1 MNQMKKYIMTMLLL
15 FIGATFCACGS
26 ETSSGKAE
34 DNGAEQIGASVVT
47 DSMTLANKA
56 VLDSIA
62 NLHSNID
69 KVNSDFTRKSTEMDE
84 EVSSLRCMVWALGG
98 FCVLCLFLSF
108 MVVMWCKKLKE
119 QGIQHR
125 ADIKALSAR
134 IGNGNVAAS
143 SVVGKPST
151 NEYLE
156 LKSKIAKLEDKISGL
171 NRIGIPTQSTQQPK
185 SNPNTNPNNVGGPS
199 SKEEKVVKAYFGNPT
214 MGDKDGY
221 FKKVLDSKDSDAR
234 FVAEIRGDKATFKPL
249 TDSDAA
255 KKTLLTSDQMKLAVE
270 FSGCSLSEMKGMEIT
285 AGYVEKKENGRWV
298 IKNKAR
304 VILK

>member
-1 MNQMKKYIMTMLLL
+1 MKKYIMTMLLL
-15 FIGATFCACGS
+15 FMGATFCACGS
-26 ETSSGKAE
+26 NNSDATNANDQQGTSV
-34 DNGAEQIGASVVT
+34 EQTESSVEK
-47 DSMTLANKA
+47 DSMALANKA

-98 FCVLCLFLSF
+98 FCVLCLLLSF
-108 MVVMWCKKLKE
+108 IVIMWCRKLRE

-125 ADIKALSAR
+125 EDIKNLSR
-134 IGNGNVAAS
+134 RVGNGNVAAS
-143 SVVGKPST
+143 SVVGKPS
-151 NEYLE
+151 NEYYE
-156 LKSKIAKLEDKISGL
+156 LRSKVAILEDEIRRI
-171 NRIGIPTQSTQQPK
+171 NRIGVPTPSSQQPK
-185 SNPNTNPNNVGGPS
+185 SNPNHTPNNVGVS
-199 SKEEKVVKAYFGNPT
+199 SPKEEKVVKAYFGNPT

-221 FKKVLDSKDSDAR
+221 FKKVLDSRDSDAR
-234 FVAEIRGDKATFKPL
+234 FVAEISGDKASFKPL
-249 TDSDAA
+249 TDSEAA